1 MKKGQIYLT
10 NFPSKQDTK
19 LKVVSVKGDKVLMH
33 NGVTYNWYN
42 KIKLLN
48 VSKILKK

>member
-1 MKKGQIYLT
+1 MKKDKIYLT

-19 LKVVSVKGDKVLMH
+19 LKVVSIRGNSVLMY
-33 NGVTYNWYN
+33 NGLTYNWYN
-42 KIKLLN
+42 KSKLLN